1 MSKKI
6 NIEEIREKHKT
17 FFNMLDKD
25 IKNNKAEM
33 YVILNNVSSSGM
45 SRRMSVYYFFYDKK
59 TKRIDKYYLNYL
71 FKEIGYSLHK
81 DGSIKFSGCGLDV
94 GHALISAFSETFYG
108 NYKLIKHI
116 WL

>member
-6 NIEEIREKHKT
+6 NIEKIRKEHINL
-17 FFNMLDKD
+17 FNRLDED

-33 YVILNNVSSSGM
+33 YVVLNNVSSSGM
-45 SRRMSVYYFFYDKK
+45 SRRMSVYYFFYNEETKK
-59 TKRIDKYYLNYL
+59 IDKYYLNYL

-94 GHALISAFSETFYG
+94 GHALISDFSKVFYG
-108 NYKLIKHI
+108 DYKLIKHV